1 MTTTSVLASRLRLE
15 FSERKLL
22 LRLGDL
28 ILIGFGLVAAVALWS
43 RFAQRPFDGSLLR
56 EQLPWVVAIGIGWVS
71 CLAVLDMYDLK
82 QAVNIRWCLQRI
94 GLSAVVISLFYLIY
108 FFISVSPL
116 IVANFDPSPGV
127 TPLRLAPMVSITA
140 VSGLL
145 TLWRIGYA
153 MLLGNAHARRR
164 VLVLGAGAAGHTIAE
179 VLRVHPHFEI
189 VGFVDDDP
197 KKTGLRIYDDIPVLG
212 NHQHMLDFIESRR
225 VDEIIFAISAQVS
238 GSLFQ
243 AIMDCHERGVT
254 ITPMPLLYEQL
265 TGKIAVQHIGSQWYV
280 ALPFESHPFGTL
292 NRLSKRLLDLV
303 CGLILFVLF
312 LATAPLIALAIKLDS
327 PGPIFYRQERMG
339 MHGTTFVVTKY
350 RSMVQ
355 NAECDG
361 QAKWAAKDDPR
372 VTRVGRILRKTRLD
386 ELPQVI
392 NVLKGEMSMVGPRP
406 ERPQFIAQL
415 QKQIPFYRTRLAG
428 KPGLTGWA
436 QVNYGYGS
444 TVEDALIKLQYDLY
458 YLKHQSI
465 WFDLKILLRTFAV
478 VLKMKGQ

>member
-1 MTTTSVLASRLRLE
+1 MTTTSILASRLRLE

-28 ILIGFGLVAAVALWS
+28 TLIGFGVVVAVAFWS
-43 RFAQRPFDGSLLR
+43 RFAQRPFDSSLLR
-56 EQLPWVVAIGIGWVS
+56 EQLPWVVAIGTGWAL

-82 QAVNIRWCLQRI
+82 RAVNVRWCLQRI
-94 GLSAVVISLFYLIY
+94 GLSAVVIGLFYLIY
-108 FFISVSPL
+108 FFINVSPL
-116 IVANFDPSPGV
+116 AVANFDPSPGT
-127 TPLRLAPMVSITA
+127 TPLRLAPAASVLAIA
-140 VSGLL
+140 GLL
-145 TLWRIGYA
+145 ALWRTGYA
-153 MLLGNAHARRR
+153 TVLGSAHARRR
-164 VLVLGAGAAGHTIAE
+164 VLVLGAGAAGRTITE
-179 VLRVHPHFEI
+179 TLRAHPHFEI

-197 KKTGLRIYDDIPVLG
+197 RKHSLRIYDIPVLG
-212 NHQHMLDFIESRR
+212 GHQRMLDYIESRHI
-225 VDEIIFAISAQVS
+225 DEIIVAISAQVS

-265 TGKIAVQHIGSQWYV
+265 TGKVAVQHIGSQWYV
-280 ALPFESHPFGTL
+280 ALPFESHPCGTL
-292 NRLSKRLLDLV
+292 SRLSKRLLDLG
-303 CGLILFVLF
+303 CGAILFVLF

-339 MHGTTFVVTKY
+339 MHGKTFTVTKY

-415 QKQIPFYRTRLAG
+415 HKQIPFYRTRLAG

-436 QVNYGYGS
+436 QVNYGYGA

-465 WFDLKILLRTFAV
+465 WFDLKILLKTFAV
-478 VLKMKGQ
+478 VFKMRGQ

>member
-1 MTTTSVLASRLRLE
+1 MATTSVLASRLRLE

-28 ILIGFGLVAAVALWS
+28 ALIGLGFIIAIALWS
-43 RFAQRPFDGSLLR
+43 RLAQRPFDSSLLR
-56 EQLPWVVAIGIGWVS
+56 EQLPWVATIGIGWLS
-71 CLAVLDMYDLK
+71 CLALLDMYDLK
-82 QAVNIRWCLQRI
+82 RAVSARWCLQRI
-94 GLSAVVISLFYLIY
+94 SLSAIVIDLFYLIY
-108 FFISVSPL
+108 FFVNVYPL
-116 IVANFDPSPGV
+116 VVANFDPSPGT
-127 TPLRLAPMVSITA
+127 TPLRLAPAVSISA
-140 VSGLL
+140 IAGLL
-145 TLWRIGYA
+145 ALWRTVYA
-153 MLLGNAHARRR
+153 TLLGNAHARRR
-164 VLVLGAGAAGHTIAE
+164 VLILGAGAAGRTIAE
-179 VLRVHPHFEI
+179 ALRAHPHFEI

-197 KKTGLRIYDDIPVLG
+197 KKSGLRVCDDIPVLG
-212 NHQHMLDFIESRR
+212 DHQRMLNFVESRH
-225 VDEIIFAISAQVS
+225 VDEIIVAISAQVS

-265 TGKIAVQHIGSQWYV
+265 TGKVAVQHIGSQWYV
-280 ALPFESHPFGTL
+280 ALPFENHPFGTL
-292 NRLSKRLLDLV
+292 SRLSKRLLDLG
-303 CGLILFVLF
+303 CGAILFVLF
-312 LATAPLIALAIKLDS
+312 IATAPLIALAIKLDS

-339 MHGTTFVVTKY
+339 MHGKTFTVTKY

-372 VTRVGRILRKTRLD
+372 VTRVGRILRRTRLD

-406 ERPQFIAQL
+406 ERPQFITQL